1 MPTFQ
6 ASFFILV
13 LLTFLHSTDGIS
25 LRLPPPPLHT
35 CPAAARIEL
44 IRTKHSRSFTSSK
57 KWKKE
62 MDQIIQIMAHSGG
75 GFSAVTAR
83 LRAESPL
90 LAITLKTPSKQP
102 YRPPSSHFFS
112 CSDPRVA
119 HAGLFTFGGD
129 LGEFIIALAAVEQA
143 QKQTEAFQQQD
154 ITLLLSDYLKTMT
167 TRSGKTMF
175 YACTDD
181 ASLERKY
188 MFFF

>member
-1 MPTFQ
+1 
-6 ASFFILV
+6 
-13 LLTFLHSTDGIS
+13 
-25 LRLPPPPLHT
+25 
-35 CPAAARIEL
+35 
-44 IRTKHSRSFTSSK
+44 
-57 KWKKE
+57 

-188 MFFF
+188 LCFFLKAAL